1 MLRPKNSYNFFSRA
15 LAASLACCLL
25 LFLVQIVVHNHQN
38 GGNDGACRVCHS
50 AHFASLPGSAALL
63 LTLPLLPQ
71 ERLYVIASNFH
82 QRLFANDSPS
92 RAPPFPQAHR

>member
-1 MLRPKNSYNFFSRA
+1 MLHPKRSNELLSRA

-50 AHFASLPGSAALL
+50 AHFASLPSTAALL
-63 LTLPLLPQ
+63 LTLPLLPK
-71 ERLYVIASNFH
+71 ERLGVIVSSFH
-82 QRLFANDSPS
+82 QSLFANDSPS
-92 RAPPFPQAHR
+92 RAPPLR